1 MIRLSSVEKI
11 IIAFLLFIVLMLTL
25 RISYANNIRY
35 VFLLWNLFLAWIPF
49 QLSVTLTEAAN
60 RNKWYSYFL
69 LLSWLLFFP
78 NALYIITDLIHLDE
92 SRSDV
97 PVWYDA
103 ILLFTCSVTGLIM
116 AFVSLYQVET
126 FLKKNISPRH
136 TGKLVMA
143 AIFLGSFG
151 VYVGRFLRWNSWS
164 IITKPQAV
172 RCRMFVSL
180 DFDLPRLQRHH
191 PARAGSARCHAALS
205 GAAFWECLEHSRGG
219 ARGAGGGG
227 RIEGSDRATAW
238 GEVARDCFY
247 ERRDGVG

>member
-164 IITKPQAV
+164 IITKPQLLFMDISNHIFLPFHHYKTWV
-172 RCRMFVSL
+172 VTLLLTCLFSL
-180 DFDLPRLQRHH
+180 LYFAIKKLPGILNE
-191 PARAGSARCHAALS
+191 PGSTS
-205 GAAFWECLEHSRGG
+205 E
-219 ARGAGGGG
+219 
-227 RIEGSDRATAW
+227 
-238 GEVARDCFY
+238 
-247 ERRDGVG
+247 

>member
-1 MIRLSSVEKI
+1 MIRLSSVEKVVA
-11 IIAFLLFIVLMLTL
+11 AFLLFILLMLTM

-49 QLSVTLTEAAN
+49 QLSITLTESAN
-60 RNKWYSYFL
+60 SNKLYKYFL

-92 SRSDV
+92 SKGDV

-116 AFVSLYQVET
+116 AFASLYQVEI
-126 FLKKNISPRH
+126 FLKKNISSRH

-151 VYVGRFLRWNSWS
+151 VYVGRFLRWNSWN
-164 IITKPQAV
+164 IVTKPQTMLLDISSHLLLPFQHYKTWV
-172 RCRMFVSL
+172 VTLMLTCLFSL
-180 DFDLPRLQRHH
+180 LYFAIKKLPGFLDEPGKRN
-191 PARAGSARCHAALS
+191 S
-205 GAAFWECLEHSRGG
+205 
-219 ARGAGGGG
+219 
-227 RIEGSDRATAW
+227 
-238 GEVARDCFY
+238 
-247 ERRDGVG
+247 